1 MKKGFKVKKEY
12 FEGWMKIENVKV
24 MEKKNNEEE
33 VLKVKSIINWE
44 VLDKM

>member
-1 MKKGFKVKKEY
+1 
-12 FEGWMKIENVKV
+12 MKIENVKV